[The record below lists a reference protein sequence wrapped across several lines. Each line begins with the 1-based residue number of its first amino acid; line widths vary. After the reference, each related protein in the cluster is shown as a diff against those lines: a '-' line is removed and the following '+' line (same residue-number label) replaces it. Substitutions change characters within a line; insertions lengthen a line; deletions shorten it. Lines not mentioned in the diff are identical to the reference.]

1 MGVLARTPLVLTMT
15 ELHKVQEN
23 CKKLVERGELTKEQ
37 AMIIILQKAQDM
49 LLALKVP
56 ESQTW
61 EIDEYGY
68 MAQTIN

>member
-1 MGVLARTPLVLTMT
+1 MT

-49 LLALKVP
+49 LLELKVP